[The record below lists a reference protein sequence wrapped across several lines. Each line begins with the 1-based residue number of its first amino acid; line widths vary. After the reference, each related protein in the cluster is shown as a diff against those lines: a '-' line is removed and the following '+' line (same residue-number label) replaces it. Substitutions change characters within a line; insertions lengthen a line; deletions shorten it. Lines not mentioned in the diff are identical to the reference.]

1 VKQPKKKSVERFPG
15 LSLKGEERRALAAM
29 RAGRKRLSI
38 RRWRRIRILELL
50 DEGWTMQDTADAAGT
65 FPREV
70 RRVGRRYLQR
80 GLEAAL
86 SEDPRPKP
94 PKKFD
99 ARSEAAVVALACSPP
114 PPGRSRWSVVLL
126 AKEVARQGIVASVGK
141 ETVRRLLKSHE
152 LKPWREKNV
161 VRAGAEPRVRR
172 ADGGRAEPDGEAS
185 DGEGARGGPR

>member
-1 VKQPKKKSVERFPG
+1 
-15 LSLKGEERRALAAM
+15 
-29 RAGRKRLSI
+29 
-38 RRWRRIRILELL
+38 
-50 DEGWTMQDTADAAGT
+50 MQDAADAAGT
-65 FPREV
+65 YPREV

-99 ARSEAAVVALACSPP
+99 ARSEATVVALACGPP

-126 AKEVARQGIVASVGK
+126 AREVERRGIVASVGK
-141 ETVRRLLKSHE
+141 ETIRRLLSSHE

-161 VRAGAEPRVRR
+161 VR
-172 ADGGRAEPDGEAS
+172 GRTQ
-185 DGEGARGGPR
+185 

>member
-1 VKQPKKKSVERFPG
+1 MGSASIHRGVRRG
-15 LSLKGEERRALAAM
+15 LRRRVARPCVLPRRA
-29 RAGRKRLSI
+29 
-38 RRWRRIRILELL
+38 
-50 DEGWTMQDTADAAGT
+50 
-65 FPREV
+65 
-70 RRVGRRYLQR
+70 RRYLHR

-114 PPGRSRWSVVLL
+114 PPGRARWSVVLL

-141 ETVRRLLKSHE
+141 ETVRRLLKSHA

-161 VRAGAEPRVRR
+161 VRAGAESRVRR
-172 ADGGRAEPDGEAS
+172 ADG
-185 DGEGARGGPR
+185 

>member
-1 VKQPKKKSVERFPG
+1 MQKWKWVVDLSEEQRRELRALVHKGKASARRITRARVLLLAAEDRTDDEVAAVLHTSRSMVER
-15 LSLKGEERRALAAM
+15 
-29 RAGRKRLSI
+29 I
-38 RRWRRIRILELL
+38 RRRFVEH
-50 DEGWTMQDTADAAGT
+50 
-65 FPREV
+65 
-70 RRVGRRYLQR
+70 

-161 VRAGAEPRVRR
+161 VRRR
-172 ADGGRAEPDGEAS
+172 TGPTVHPKDGGRAG
-185 DGEGARGGPR
+185 RL

>member
-1 VKQPKKKSVERFPG
+1 
-15 LSLKGEERRALAAM
+15 M
-29 RAGRKRLSI
+29 
-38 RRWRRIRILELL
+38 RILELL
-50 DEGWTMQDTADAAGT
+50 DKGWTMQATADAAGT
-65 FPREV
+65 YPREV

-141 ETVRRLLKSHE
+141 ETIRRLLSSHE

-161 VRAGAEPRVRR
+161 VRAGAESRVRR
-172 ADGGRAEPDGEAS
+172 TDGGRAES
-185 DGEGARGGPR
+185 DGETSDGERARGGAR

>member
-1 VKQPKKKSVERFPG
+1 
-15 LSLKGEERRALAAM
+15 
-29 RAGRKRLSI
+29 
-38 RRWRRIRILELL
+38 
-50 DEGWTMQDTADAAGT
+50 MQDTADAAGT

-114 PPGRSRWSVVLL
+114 PPGRSRWSVVVI
-126 AKEVARQGIVASVGK
+126 ASPPVARIS
-141 ETVRRLLKSHE
+141 
-152 LKPWREKNV
+152 
-161 VRAGAEPRVRR
+161 
-172 ADGGRAEPDGEAS
+172 
-185 DGEGARGGPR
+185 GPRPLVRSFHAASTG